1 MYKSVY
7 LQYNGVVR
15 VHLLKINVLIP
26 KNIFNMI
33 ITVESVSFAQK
44 LWLLML
50 LYYVN
55 HIFRKDRGNHV
66 EEKTKNTE

>member
-44 LWLLML
+44 CGYSC
-50 LYYVN
+50 YY
-55 HIFRKDRGNHV
+55 IMSTIYFGKIG
-66 EEKTKNTE
+66 EIM